1 MWPNNTTNHITNHIT
16 KGTIVTVLLTMT
28 VGCELGP
35 QSRSQSLCIPNQQ
48 NLVTGNT
55 NNQLIEKKSTAI
67 SDQQYQSVSQS
78 KPNNLTQCSTQDS
91 FDQAGKFALEAAI
104 LAQKA
109 KTKGEWDQV
118 SAYWVR
124 AIASMQEVAG
134 NSPKRLF
141 AEKKVLEY
149 MQNLAYAQAKATS
162 LANRVAGPSF
172 NSDLLDQQL
181 KLYLSYVAAVGRP
194 DILIVGSS
202 RALQGID
209 PTELKHALSRQ
220 GYPDLKIFN
229 FGINGAT
236 AQVIDFQLRQ
246 LLTAE
251 QLPRL
256 ILWADGVRAFNSGRQ
271 DKTFDAI
278 ASSEGKKLLNSG
290 IRPQLPGK
298 QARAIAPCDSGIVNR
313 SLVNSCLTAPTRKKE
328 NIFLPQAQAAIR
340 LGRQSDQSDKS
351 ATMMTNNPITIDN
364 QPDVKAPFTLSDIAK
379 KIDAQGFLPVTIKY
393 NPAEYYQKFSYVPG
407 DYDRDYARF
416 NLGGEQAIAMDSIL
430 AFMGTKNIPL
440 IFVNLPLTDD
450 YLDNSR
456 WSAEQQFQQWL
467 KNLAGQSQLILVDM
481 NNSQTNLTRN
491 ENFVDPSHL
500 NRYGARAVARAL
512 ANMPDL
518 PWPRNR

>member
-1 MWPNNTTNHITNHIT
+1 MWPNNINNHLT
-16 KGTIVTVLLTMT
+16 KGTIVTVLLTVT

-35 QSRSQSLCIPNQQ
+35 QPRNQSQSRSQSLCIANQQ
-48 NLVTGNT
+48 NLMTANT
-55 NNQLIEKKSTAI
+55 DNPLIGKKSTAI
-67 SDQQYQSVSQS
+67 PNQPAQPVSKS
-78 KPNNLTQCSTQDS
+78 SPNNSLTQCANRDKDS
-91 FDQAGKFALEAAI
+91 FDQAGKLALEAAV

-109 KTKGEWDQV
+109 KTKEEWDQV
-118 SAYWVR
+118 SADWVR
-124 AIASMQEVAG
+124 AIASMQEVEP

-149 MQNLAYAQAKATS
+149 MQNLAYAQGKASNLTD
-162 LANRVAGPSF
+162 RVAGPSF

-181 KLYLSYVAAVGRP
+181 ELYLSYVAAVGRP

-236 AQVIDFQLRQ
+236 AQVVDFQLRQ

-290 IRPQLPGK
+290 IHPQLPST
-298 QARAIAPCDSGIVNR
+298 QARAIAPTKNH
-313 SLVNSCLTAPTRKKE
+313 KKE
-328 NIFLPQAQAAIR
+328 NIFLPQAQAAMI
-340 LGRQSDQSDKS
+340 LGRQLDQSDKS
-351 ATMMTNNPITIDN
+351 ATIMTNKAVTVNN
-364 QPDVKAPFTLSDIAK
+364 QPDVKTSLTLSDIAK
-379 KIDAQGFLPVTIKY
+379 KIDAQGFLPITIKY

-407 DYDRDYARF
+407 DYDRDYAKF
-416 NLGGEQAIAMDSIL
+416 NLGGEQAIAMQSIL
-430 AFMGTKNIPL
+430 NFVQAKNIPL
-440 IFVNLPLTDD
+440 MFVNLPLTDD

>member
-1 MWPNNTTNHITNHIT
+1 
-16 KGTIVTVLLTMT
+16 MT

-35 QSRSQSLCIPNQQ
+35 QSRSQSSFLYQLQSSSQSQCIANQQ
-48 NLVTGNT
+48 NILSGNT
-55 NNQLIEKKSTAI
+55 DNPLLGKKSTVVSNQLSA
-67 SDQQYQSVSQS
+67 SVA
-78 KPNNLTQCSTQDS
+78 KTTPNNSLTQCASQDT
-91 FDQAGKFALEAAI
+91 FDQAGKFALKAAI

-109 KTKGEWDQV
+109 KTKQEWEQV
-118 SAYWVR
+118 STDWVR
-124 AIASMQEVAG
+124 AIASMQQVAV

-141 AEKKVLEY
+141 AEKKVVEY
-149 MQNLAYAQAKATS
+149 MENLTYAQSKASNLAERA
-162 LANRVAGPSF
+162 VGPSF

-181 KLYLSYVAAVGRP
+181 ELYLSYVAAVGRP

-209 PTELKHALSRQ
+209 PTELKHALSRR

-236 AQVIDFQLRQ
+236 AQVVDFQLRQ

-290 IRPQLPGK
+290 IRPQLSGT
-298 QARAIAPCDSGIVNR
+298 QARAIAPCDGSIIHSGIVN
-313 SLVNSCLTAPTRKKE
+313 NCLTAPTNKKDKKN
-328 NIFLPQAQAAIR
+328 NILLPAAMA
-340 LGRQSDQSDKS
+340 LGRQ
-351 ATMMTNNPITIDN
+351 IDN
-364 QPDVKAPFTLSDIAK
+364 QPDVKTSLTLSDIAK
-379 KIDAQGFLPVTIKY
+379 KIDAQGFLPITIKY

-416 NLGGEQAIAMDSIL
+416 NLGGEQAVAMQSIL
-430 AFMGTKNIPL
+430 NFVQAKNIPL
-440 IFVNLPLTDD
+440 MFVNLPLTDD

-456 WSAEQQFQQWL
+456 WSAEKQFQQWL
-467 KNLAGQSQLILVDM
+467 NNLANQSQLVLVDM

-500 NRYGARAVARAL
+500 NRYGAREVARAL